1 MASDEELFHEW
12 QQGGKGALEAL
23 VYRHHAPLVAH
34 LARLTGDHALAED
47 LAQET
52 FLRLIR
58 DARLYQ
64 YPRPFLP
71 WLYTIARNQAINHAR
86 SAYERHVQRAPK
98 APTTPETPGAAAP
111 DPAEWLERQERR
123 DGLRQALAELTFEQ
137 RETLSLR
144 FGQELSV
151 QETAAVLGLPA
162 GTVKSRTFNAL
173 RRLRSAL
180 EQQEKSSESAERDAR
195 YG

>member
-1 MASDEELFHEW
+1 MASDEELFHVW

-58 DARLYQ
+58 DARLYH

-86 SAYERHVQRAPK
+86 SAYERHVQRASE
-98 APTTPETPGAAAP
+98 APEAASAAP

-123 DGLRQALAELTFEQ
+123 DGLRQALATLTFEQ
-137 RETLSLR
+137 REALSLR

-151 QETAAVLGLPA
+151 QETAAVLGLPV

-180 EQQEKSSESAERDAR
+180 EEQEKSSESAERDAR

>member
-1 MASDEELFHEW
+1 MDSDEELFHEW

-34 LARLTGDHALAED
+34 LARLTGDHALAQD

-58 DARLYQ
+58 DSHLYQ

-71 WLYTIARNQAINHAR
+71 WLYTIARNQAINHSK
-86 SAYERHVQRAPK
+86 SAYERRVQRAPE
-98 APTTPETPGAAAP
+98 APEGADAAP
-111 DPAEWLERQERR
+111 DPVEWLERQERR
-123 DGLRQALAELTFEQ
+123 DGLRQALAKLTFEQ
-137 RETLSLR
+137 REALSLR

-151 QETAAVLGLPA
+151 QETAVALGLPV

-173 RRLRSAL
+173 RRLRLAL
-180 EQQEKSSESAERDAR
+180 EEQEKSAQGAESDAR

>member
-1 MASDEELFHEW
+1 MASDEELFREW
-12 QQGGKGALEAL
+12 QLGGKGALEAL
-23 VYRHHAPLVAH
+23 VYRYHAPLVAH

-58 DARLYQ
+58 DAHLYH

-71 WLYTIARNQAINHAR
+71 WLYTIARNQAINHSK
-86 SAYERHVQRAPK
+86 SAYERRVQRTAES
-98 APTTPETPGAAAP
+98 PETPSASP
-111 DPAEWLERQERR
+111 DPAEWLERKERR
-123 DGLRQALAELTFEQ
+123 EGLRQALAELTFEQ
-137 RETLSLR
+137 REALSLR

-151 QETAAVLGLPA
+151 QETADALGLPA
-162 GTVKSRTFNAL
+162 GTVKSRTHNAL
-173 RRLRSAL
+173 RRLRSVI
-180 EQQEKSSESAERDAR
+180 ERREKSSEGAEKGAR

>member
-1 MASDEELFHEW
+1 MASDEELFREW

-34 LARLTGDHALAED
+34 LARLTGDHALAQD

-52 FLRLIR
+52 FLHLIR
-58 DARLYQ
+58 DARLYH

-71 WLYTIARNQAINHAR
+71 WLYAIARNQAINHAK
-86 SAYERHVQRAPK
+86 SAYERRVQRTPD
-98 APTTPETPGAAAP
+98 TPEPAGAAP
-111 DPAEWLERQERR
+111 DPIEWLERQERR

-137 RETLSLR
+137 REVLSLR

-151 QETAAVLGLPA
+151 QETAAALGLPV

-173 RRLRSAL
+173 RRLRSVI
-180 EQQEKSSESAERDAR
+180 EQQEKPSDGAERDAR

>member
-34 LARLTGDHALAED
+34 LARMTSDHAVAED

-58 DARLYQ
+58 DARLYH

-71 WLYTIARNQAINHAR
+71 WLYTIARNQAINHAK
-86 SAYERHVQRAPK
+86 SAYERRVQRAPE
-98 APTTPETPGAAAP
+98 APEPPEAASVAP
-111 DPAEWLERQERR
+111 DPAEWLVRQERR
-123 DGLRQALAELTFEQ
+123 DGLRQALATLTFEQ
-137 RETLSLR
+137 REALSLR

-151 QETAAVLGLPA
+151 QETAAVLGLPV

-180 EQQEKSSESAERDAR
+180 EEQEKSAQGAERDAG